1 MEFEELKIQPVD
13 FKNHL
18 ETCIRF
24 REDSFIVSF
33 GSADRFYEEDG
44 KGGERYID
52 RLKQKYEQ
60 DPESVVHIW
69 HGNEIIGQMELGQ
82 FRIDPSRGYVNLY
95 YLVPEQR
102 GRGYS
107 ASLEKY
113 TEYYMKMKN
122 YKLARLSVSP
132 SNKRAFSFYLKNGW
146 RDLGPR
152 PGRPEMHF
160 MEKCFSTNDQKQLHG
175 CD

>member
-1 MEFEELKIQPVD
+1 MEFDELKIQPID
-13 FKNHL
+13 FKNHM

-33 GSADRFYEEDG
+33 GSADRFHKEDG
-44 KGGERYID
+44 KGSERYID
-52 RLKQKYEQ
+52 RLKLKYEH

-69 HGNEIIGQMELGQ
+69 LGNEIIGQMELGSLP
-82 FRIDPSRGYVNLY
+82 IDPSKGYVNLY

-107 ASLEKY
+107 GSLEKY
-113 TEYYMKMKN
+113 TEYYMKKRN

-132 SNKRAFSFYLKNGW
+132 TNKRAVSFYLKNDW

-152 PGRPEMHF
+152 PGRPDVHF
-160 MEKCFSTNDQKQLHG
+160 MEKCFSFDDQ
-175 CD
+175 